1 MIGINYLGKRRERLA
16 NQMFQYAALKGI
28 AKNRGYDYCIPP
40 SKYQGVTDEWEEHQ
54 LFVPFKLD
62 TINILNVQYIDFD
75 RPTIN
80 ESGFNF
86 DKNLFDEC
94 PDWVSLLGYFQSE
107 KYFKNVKSDLR
118 KDFSF
123 NNDILDPCMD
133 AICSIESPIS
143 LHVRRTDYVTN
154 PNHTTL
160 GFEYYEEALKQFDS
174 KRNVLIFSDDT
185 EWCKNQK
192 IFESDRF
199 YVSEGQTNYADL
211 CLMTL
216 CEDHIIANSS
226 FSWWG
231 AWLAEDNRVVAPS
244 GWFRGTNLEH
254 LDTTDLLPETW
265 EII

>member
-1 MIGINYLGKRRERLA
+1 
-16 NQMFQYAALKGI
+16 
-28 AKNRGYDYCIPP
+28 
-40 SKYQGVTDEWEEHQ
+40 
-54 LFVPFKLD
+54 
-62 TINILNVQYIDFD
+62 
-75 RPTIN
+75 
-80 ESGFNF
+80 
-86 DKNLFDEC
+86 
-94 PDWVSLLGYFQSE
+94 
-107 KYFKNVKSDLR
+107 
-118 KDFSF
+118 
-123 NNDILDPCMD
+123 MD

-154 PNHTTL
+154 PNHSSL
-160 GFEYYEEALKQFDS
+160 GLEYYEEALKQFDS

-231 AWLAEDNRVVAPS
+231 AWLAEDNRVIAPS
-244 GWFRGTNLEH
+244 GWFSGTNLEH

>member
-1 MIGINYLGKRRERLA
+1 
-16 NQMFQYAALKGI
+16 
-28 AKNRGYDYCIPP
+28 
-40 SKYQGVTDEWEEHQ
+40 
-54 LFVPFKLD
+54 
-62 TINILNVQYIDFD
+62 
-75 RPTIN
+75 
-80 ESGFNF
+80 
-86 DKNLFDEC
+86 
-94 PDWVSLLGYFQSE
+94 
-107 KYFKNVKSDLR
+107 
-118 KDFSF
+118 
-123 NNDILDPCMD
+123 
-133 AICSIESPIS
+133 
-143 LHVRRTDYVTN
+143 
-154 PNHTTL
+154 L

-231 AWLAEDNRVVAPS
+231 AWLAEDNRVIAPS
-244 GWFRGTNLEH
+244 GWFSGTNLAH